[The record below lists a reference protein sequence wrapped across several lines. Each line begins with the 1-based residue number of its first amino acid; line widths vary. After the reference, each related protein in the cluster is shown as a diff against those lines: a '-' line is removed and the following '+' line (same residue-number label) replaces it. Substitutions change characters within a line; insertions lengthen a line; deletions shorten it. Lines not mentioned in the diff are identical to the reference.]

1 MYKPQDISSP
11 LLFSGFLRC
20 AEKAIPILKS
30 KSEGVLEMNIPKHNP
45 KYGYRKVYKAT
56 SQLLSYTLKQLH
68 FELSN
73 LYKPQ
78 SCIGGFTRGRGIL
91 YNASPH
97 INKKVVLNI
106 DIKDFFESI
115 PFELIVSTFVRYGF
129 TSEIANDLAEI
140 VTYNKVLVAGFNT
153 SPIVANMCC
162 EDMDA
167 ELLALCSAHQISYT
181 RYADDLSFSG
191 ESIECVED
199 IKAIIAQYGFIIN
212 DKKTRIYRKGGPQ
225 YVTGLTVVDD
235 TYPRIPRRMKRELRS
250 DIYYIVKY
258 GLESHIKY
266 KYHLDMH
273 TLDRYYMGDLCLNE
287 ARKIVGWIH
296 FINSVE
302 PMVAKRLNEML
313 FNKRHEDLGYFIN
326 AYGYI
331 ENLTDL
337 K

>member
-20 AEKAIPILKS
+20 AEEAIPILKN

-45 KYGYRKVYKAT
+45 RYGYRKVYKAT
-56 SQLLSYTLKQLH
+56 SQLLSYT
-68 FELSN
+68 
-73 LYKPQ
+73 
-78 SCIGGFTRGRGIL
+78 
-91 YNASPH
+91 
-97 INKKVVLNI
+97 
-106 DIKDFFESI
+106 FESI

-129 TSEIANDLAEI
+129 PSAIANDLAEI

-153 SPIVANMCC
+153 SPIVASMCC

-199 IKAIIAQYGFIIN
+199 IKAIIVQYGFIIN

-235 TYPRIPRRMKRELRS
+235 KYPRIPRRIKRELRS
-250 DIYYIVKY
+250 DIHYIVKY
-258 GLESHIKY
+258 GLASHIRY
-266 KYHLDMH
+266 KYHLDIH
-273 TLDRYYMGDLCLNE
+273 ILDSYYMGDLCLNE

-302 PMVAKRLNEML
+302 PTVAEQLDEML
-313 FNKRHEDLGYFIN
+313 LNKRQEDLGYFIN

-331 ENLTDL
+331 ENL
-337 K
+337 

>member
-1 MYKPQDISSP
+1 
-11 LLFSGFLRC
+11 
-20 AEKAIPILKS
+20 
-30 KSEGVLEMNIPKHNP
+30 MNIPKHNP

-129 TSEIANDLAEI
+129 TSKFANDLAEI

-167 ELLALCSAHQISYT
+167 KLLALCSAHQISYT

-199 IKAIIAQYGFIIN
+199 IKAIIVQYGFIIN

-235 TYPRIPRRMKRELRS
+235 KYPRIPRRIKRVLRS
-250 DIYYIVKY
+250 DIYYIVK
-258 GLESHIKY
+258 LSKNEWVFENFFEKY
-266 KYHLDMH
+266 ATFFFLKEKSCKKEAK
-273 TLDRYYMGDLCLNE
+273 TLQVY
-287 ARKIVGWIH
+287 
-296 FINSVE
+296 
-302 PMVAKRLNEML
+302 RL
-313 FNKRHEDLGYFIN
+313 
-326 AYGYI
+326 
-331 ENLTDL
+331 
-337 K
+337 

>member
-1 MYKPQDISSP
+1 
-11 LLFSGFLRC
+11 
-20 AEKAIPILKS
+20 
-30 KSEGVLEMNIPKHNP
+30 
-45 KYGYRKVYKAT
+45 
-56 SQLLSYTLKQLH
+56 
-68 FELSN
+68 
-73 LYKPQ
+73 
-78 SCIGGFTRGRGIL
+78 
-91 YNASPH
+91 
-97 INKKVVLNI
+97 
-106 DIKDFFESI
+106 
-115 PFELIVSTFVRYGF
+115 
-129 TSEIANDLAEI
+129 
-140 VTYNKVLVAGFNT
+140 
-153 SPIVANMCC
+153 
-162 EDMDA
+162 MDA
-167 ELLALCSAHQISYT
+167 KLLALCSAHQISYT

-258 GLESHIKY
+258 GLGSHIKY

-313 FNKRHEDLGYFIN
+313 FNMRHEDLGYFIN

-331 ENLTDL
+331 ENLNDL